1 MLAAKATVK
10 AEKAAVTE
18 KMAAKKL
25 KRAELVAAD
34 KRAMKAAECDPHR
47 MMPGLTRPQ
56 LYGLK
61 IELSQEGFR
70 FPPYTPP
77 LSESAAAIAE
87 LAKIAAEKKSEAAAK
102 RARSKKRRQGN
113 DEAHVRDVLAAFNAR
128 EERRNAG
135 CGAQQP
141 SPVKREVVSEES
153 MGPPLP
159 PPPLPEPS
167 KSKKRRTAACGAQQP
182 LPVKR
187 EPVVE
192 ESMGPPPPPPPLP
205 VHISNDEEVRCC
217 GFVWIASV
225 ASRL

>member
-1 MLAAKATVK
+1 
-10 AEKAAVTE
+10 
-18 KMAAKKL
+18 
-25 KRAELVAAD
+25 
-34 KRAMKAAECDPHR
+34 
-47 MMPGLTRPQ
+47 

-61 IELSQEGFR
+61 TELSQKGFR

-77 LSESAAAIAE
+77 LPESAAAIAE

-102 RARSKKRRQGN
+102 RAQSKKRRQDK
-113 DEAHVRDVLAAFNAR
+113 DEAHVRDTIAAFGAR
-128 EERRNAG
+128 EERRKAG

-141 SPVKREVVSEES
+141 LPVKREPVSEES

-192 ESMGPPPPPPPLP
+192 ESMGPPPPPPPQT
-205 VHISNDEEVRCC
+205 VHISNGDEVRCC